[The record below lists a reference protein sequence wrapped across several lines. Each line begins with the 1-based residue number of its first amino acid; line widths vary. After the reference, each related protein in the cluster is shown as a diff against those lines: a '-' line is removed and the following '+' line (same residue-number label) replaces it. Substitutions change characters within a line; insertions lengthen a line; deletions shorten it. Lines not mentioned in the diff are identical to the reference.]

1 MLAAGVDIK
10 VVSETPGH
18 SDTRIT
24 RITRITGD
32 IYQPAL
38 DDLAR
43 DAAAAEKV
51 VQLAPHARR
60 PPPTV
65 KDEEP
70 TTPPPL
76 RRTQS
81 ASPEDPVS
89 GNPTGAPVWPS
100 VGVAGMRAR
109 STPVLAWP

>member
-24 RITRITGD
+24 GITGD

-38 DDLAR
+38 DDLTR
-43 DAAAAEKV
+43 DAAAEKV

-76 RRTQS
+76 RRTRS
-81 ASPEDPVS
+81 AGIRPGLLCGRPW
-89 GNPTGAPVWPS
+89 AW
-100 VGVAGMRAR
+100 RACGQDR
-109 STPVLAWP
+109 HRC